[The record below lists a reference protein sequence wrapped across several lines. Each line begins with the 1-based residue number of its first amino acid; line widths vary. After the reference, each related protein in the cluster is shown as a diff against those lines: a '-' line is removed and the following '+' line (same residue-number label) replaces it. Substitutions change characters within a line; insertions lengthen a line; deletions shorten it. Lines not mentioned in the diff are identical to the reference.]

1 MDVYFSLADLD
12 SLCIPAWSHG
22 YFGSL
27 ELSLSLW
34 LWGPKVIEIK
44 AHLFGCR
51 IFGEFV
57 AHRVLHFRVSGE
69 RSDRKMALKGPLVT
83 EAAYEVLN
91 VCVLPQSFLLKPQP
105 LI

>member
-1 MDVYFSLADLD
+1 MDVYFTLADLD
-12 SLCIPAWSHG
+12 FLCISAWSHG

-34 LWGPKVIEIK
+34 LWGTKVIEIK

-51 IFGEFV
+51 IFGDFV

-69 RSDRKMALKGPLVT
+69 GSDRKMALKGRLVT
-83 EAAYEVLN
+83 EGAYEVLN
-91 VCVLPQSFLLKPQP
+91 VCVLPQSFMLKPQP